1 MLSREFILNNRDI
14 IDRIIKIKN
23 IDINTDELYETI
35 EQRKDLIT
43 NLDELRHERNA
54 VSNSIAEIKRAGG
67 DITPVLD
74 KSRSISSRVKEN
86 EKTLKELEQKE
97 LELLKWIPNIPHPSV
112 PSGKDAV
119 FEVVREKGLFKG
131 SSCKAD
137 ALMDSVDSYDLKRGT
152 KISGSHFPLFRNK
165 GAYLERVLINFML
178 DLHIRKHGYEEIF
191 TPFAVSE
198 ETLFTTGQL
207 PKLRDDMYSIAGE
220 DLYLIP
226 TAEPPVTAMY
236 NNEILTEDQ
245 LPMKFTAYSACFR
258 REAGSYGKETKG
270 LKRVHQFNKVEM
282 VRYTKPE
289 DSYDALEEMVI
300 EAEEVLEL
308 LGLDY
313 RTILLPDNDLSFA
326 SSKTYDIEVW
336 APGTGEFLEVSSVSN
351 FEDFQSRRGKI
362 RYKNSRNENQLIHT
376 LNGSGLATPRTVIAI
391 IEQYGHGQDFEFPP
405 VLQDYINKGP
415 SIIENL

>member
-14 IDRIIKIKN
+14 IDRIVKIKN
-23 IDINTDELYETI
+23 IDINTDELYEII
-35 EQRKDLIT
+35 ERRKDLIAE
-43 NLDELRHERNA
+43 LDKIRHERNA

-74 KSRSISSRVKEN
+74 RSRIISSRVKEN

-97 LELLKWIPNIPHPSV
+97 SELLKWIPNVPHPSV
-112 PSGKDAV
+112 PSGSDAV
-119 FEVVREKGLFKG
+119 FEVVRERGLFKR
-131 SSCKAD
+131 SSCTAD
-137 ALMDSVDSYDLKRGT
+137 SLMDSTDSYDLKRGT

-165 GAYLERVLINFML
+165 GAYLERILINFML
-178 DLHIRKHGYEEIF
+178 DLHIRKHGYEEVF

-282 VRYTKPE
+282 VRYTTQE
-289 DSYDALEEMVI
+289 NSYDALEEMVT
-300 EAEEVLEL
+300 EAQEVLEL

-313 RTILLPDNDLSFA
+313 RTILLPDYDLSFA

-336 APGTGEFLEVSSVSN
+336 APGIGEFLEVSSVSN

-362 RYKNSRNENQLIHT
+362 RYKNSRNENQFIHT

-391 IEQYGHGQDFEFPP
+391 IEQYGDGEDFEFPP

-415 SIIENL
+415 SIIEDL